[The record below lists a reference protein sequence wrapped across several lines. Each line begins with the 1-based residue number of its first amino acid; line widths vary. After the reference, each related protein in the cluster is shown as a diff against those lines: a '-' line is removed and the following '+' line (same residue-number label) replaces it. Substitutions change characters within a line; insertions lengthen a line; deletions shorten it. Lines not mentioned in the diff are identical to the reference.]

1 MVLDAPPA
9 TPTSPYDK
17 VFQAN
22 AIKLPAPTQPANT
35 STAPPAPTEDWLTA
49 DAIIKKLIYHTI
61 SEPLLERVLKA
72 KPKTS
77 RDAWEILE
85 KIFTDNKRSKIVE
98 LVGELR
104 GLDIGDLTVDAYFH
118 KIDAIAS
125 RLSNLGSN
133 VTDEDLVTY
142 AINGLSEKYD
152 QVAHI
157 MLTREPFLDLE
168 TVRSMVTMVESRINR
183 KNNTLSSSRISS
195 SSPTALLTQGSTSK
209 PPGNNSRSNSIC
221 RNFAHGFC
229 MYADR
234 CKFVHDNN
242 NRIPNNSFHGSVAW
256 GSPNNRIHNASATF
270 SSRGTSGNNT
280 GSHSHTGGLGQG
292 QLLNAYSQLLQAH
305 QTLLAQ
311 AQQAQQRNN
320 NNRGSAGTRTKTS
333 NVGQAQQSLGQQLQA
348 HVGSSSTN
356 DSAQE
361 TALPQAFSTL
371 TLQDFGNEGWNMDTG
386 ATLHLNSNA
395 NNLSSIFN
403 KRMYPSV
410 FVGNDASI
418 PVTNTC
424 HSTLPTP
431 FRPLHLNNVLIT
443 PNIVKNLIVVRKFT
457 RDNKCSIEFDEFGFS
472 VKDYSTRQIL
482 IRCDSA
488 GDLYPVTKPT
498 TYPQAFITSQHTW
511 HQRLGH
517 PGSEVL
523 RSLISSNSI
532 LCNKMKSSVL
542 CHACQL
548 GKHVKLPFASSDSIV
563 HSPFDIVHSD
573 LWTSPVPSISG
584 IKYYVLFLDH
594 FSHYIWVYPLRYK
607 SDTFSKFAQFR
618 SFIKTQF
625 KVEIK
630 AFQCDHG
637 VIISRHV
644 TFDETVFPYGSVT
657 PNSAPS
663 YTFLDDDEPTIRP
676 SSSTNTVE
684 PTITEP
690 IQPTPIEPDSTEPT
704 TNISPE
710 SPTHVVAAPI
720 LAEAHQIPST
730 TTPQNP
736 TSTYSMVTRSRAGVT
751 KPNPKYHCHVS
762 TISPIPKSY
771 NAAFTDPNWQSAMLD
786 EYNALVKNRTW
797 TLVPRP
803 PNTNIVRSIQQIG
816 VDCDETFSPVVK
828 PATIRTVL
836 SLAASRHW
844 HVHQLDVK
852 NSFLHEVFIIDLK
865 AGSSGPSFQD
875 CNFIDLLLKEIMF
888 DKHSSTTLLQR
899 IISSLHQ
906 ELSMTDLGPLNYFLG
921 ISVSR
926 DDRSMFLHQRQYAL
940 EVLKRAGMLN
950 CHPCR
955 TPVDTEHKLG
965 ADCVSFSDPTL
976 YKSLA
981 GSLQYL
987 TFTRPNLSY
996 AVQQICLYMH
1006 DPHEPH
1012 LAALKRILRYVRG
1025 TLDYGLQL
1033 YFSSSGSLVGYI
1045 DANWAGCPT
1054 THRSTFGYCIFL
1066 GNNLLSWS
1074 SKRQVTLSRSSA
1086 ECESIAGVCNE
1097 VDELLGLRNLF
1108 AFPGNI
1114 TTQEESW
1121 ERDEAR

>member
-9 TPTSPYDK
+9 TPTSTYDK

-22 AIKLPAPTQPANT
+22 AIKLLVHLDADKLNY
-35 STAPPAPTEDWLTA
+35 SNWSELFKNHLEVEWLEET
-49 DAIIKKLIYHTI
+49 
-61 SEPLLERVLKA
+61 
-72 KPKTS
+72 
-77 RDAWEILE
+77 
-85 KIFTDNKRSKIVE
+85 
-98 LVGELR
+98 R
-104 GLDIGDLTVDAYFH
+104 GLDIGDLTVDAYFR

-133 VTDEDLVTY
+133 VTDEYLVTY

-152 QVAHI
+152 HVAHI
-157 MLTREPFLDLE
+157 MLTREPFSDLE
-168 TVRSMVTMVESRINR
+168 TVRSM
-183 KNNTLSSSRISS
+183 
-195 SSPTALLTQGSTSK
+195 
-209 PPGNNSRSNSIC
+209 
-221 RNFAHGFC
+221 
-229 MYADR
+229 
-234 CKFVHDNN
+234 
-242 NRIPNNSFHGSVAW
+242 
-256 GSPNNRIHNASATF
+256 GSPNNRIHDASATF

-280 GSHSHTGGLGQG
+280 GSHSRTGGLSQG

-305 QTLLAQ
+305 QTLLAE

-320 NNRGSAGTRTKTS
+320 NNRGSAGTRTKTG
-333 NVGQAQQSLGQQLQA
+333 NVGQAQHSLGQQLQA

-356 DSAQE
+356 NLAQE
-361 TALPQAFSTL
+361 TTLPQAFNTL
-371 TLQDFGNEGWNMDTG
+371 TLQDFGNEGGNMDTG
-386 ATLHLNSNA
+386 
-395 NNLSSIFN
+395 
-403 KRMYPSV
+403 
-410 FVGNDASI
+410 
-418 PVTNTC
+418 
-424 HSTLPTP
+424 
-431 FRPLHLNNVLIT
+431 
-443 PNIVKNLIVVRKFT
+443 
-457 RDNKCSIEFDEFGFS
+457 
-472 VKDYSTRQIL
+472 
-482 IRCDSA
+482 A

-498 TYPQAFITSQHTW
+498 TYPQAFITSQHMW
-511 HQRLGH
+511 HQRLGYS
-517 PGSEVL
+517 GSEVL
-523 RSLISSNSI
+523 WSLISSNSI
-532 LCNKMKSSVL
+532 LYNKTKSFVL

-548 GKHVKLPFASSDSIV
+548 GKHMKLLFASSDFIV

-594 FSHYIWVYPLRYK
+594 FSHYIWVYPLRHK
-607 SDTFSKFAQFR
+607 SHTFSKFAQFR

-625 KVEIK
+625 KVEIR

-637 VIISRHV
+637 GE
-644 TFDETVFPYGSVT
+644 FDNHTLHRLFDKHGIHIRF
-657 PNSAPS
+657 S
-663 YTFLDDDEPTIRP
+663 YDDEPTIRP

-684 PTITEP
+684 PTIIEP

-786 EYNALVKNRTW
+786 EYNALIKNRTW

-803 PNTNIVRSIQQIG
+803 PNTNIVRSMWLFKHKYFAYGSVSRYKARLVANGHSQQIG

-852 NSFLHEVFIIDLK
+852 NAFLHGHILETVYMHQPPGFYDPQHLDHGSDSAYLLIYVDDIILT
-865 AGSSGPSFQD
+865 A
-875 CNFIDLLLKEIMF
+875 
-888 DKHSSTTLLQR
+888 SSTTLLQR

-906 ELSMTDLGPLNYFLG
+906 EFSMTDLGPLNYFLG

-926 DDRSMFLHQRQYAL
+926 DDTSMFLHQRQYAL
-940 EVLKRAGMLN
+940 EVLKRADG
-950 CHPCR
+950 
-955 TPVDTEHKLG
+955 
-965 ADCVSFSDPTL
+965 VSVSDPTL

-1006 DPHEPH
+1006 DPREPH

-1054 THRSTFGYCIFL
+1054 TRRSTSGYCVFL

-1074 SKRQVTLSRSSA
+1074 SKHQVTLSRSSA
-1086 ECESIAGVCNE
+1086 EAEYRGVANVVAE
-1097 VDELLGLRNLF
+1097 TAWLRNLLRELHSPLKSATLVYCDNVSAVYLSSNPVQHQRTKHIEIDIHFIHDQVAAGCVRVLRVPSRYQF
-1108 AFPGNI
+1108 ADIFTKGLAYALFDDFRPSLNVRPPPAPTAGGC
-1114 TTQEESW
+1114 
-1121 ERDEAR
+1121 